1 MNNIYDSYEN
11 IKLLELHPNQN
22 KEYHPSLNYGYDGL
36 DITNNFDHKIYDFLF
51 KDYKDRFISI
61 GNESIGET
69 IKDWLIKFWK
79 WLKEKLIKFKNWI
92 INLIK
97 KSIDYLKRLLFRFQ
111 SENNNIKHTLNH
123 ISKESIKRRNKEIL
137 NDLIT
142 YVNNNIINKKG
153 LEDYPNKENLELIP
167 LQDTEA
173 LIKLSKDIQNEQTI
187 TKILYSHLSVFS
199 SSAILNDE
207 NISHLTMNINI
218 FEYAKNNGILN
229 LDKYNLSDTTKN
241 YLYNKKDNLIS
252 KNSNPE
258 IIIKTIVGEDLLS
271 LLINNPSKENILK
284 LVKTLNN
291 YITSLESSYS
301 SFLKLNSSDANINKL
316 NTIITNITNRL
327 KKDYPSVFQS
337 KPTDTEYTL
346 DDGTIENKRINY
358 ILQGIDTLIEDIYL
372 LVPIL
377 FARNVIIVMPFLNH
391 FLRSIINKY
400 SKIISNEQIE
410 LISFNLDKSNILNKV
425 PVYKKINEINAYKA
439 SDIIKQVCESTS
451 IYEDAEYLILT
462 NNDCSACISLQGMET
477 EPIIIISDGLIDYL
491 KNDKLIDTVLYHEY
505 GHYYY
510 THVAKYLKN
519 TIIDLLNGKPIL
531 QNNRNLHDEL
541 QADLYAI
548 KCSSID
554 LVKNMLQKFLS
565 IVKIKNE
572 ILLRIKF
579 CDEYKNNNISIEDF
593 IKKYT

>member
-36 DITNNFDHKIYDFLF
+36 DITNTFDHKIYDFLF
-51 KDYKDRFISI
+51 KDYKDRFIFI

-137 NDLIT
+137 NDLII

-284 LVKTLNN
+284 LVKALNN
-291 YITSLESSYS
+291 YVILLESSYS

-372 LVPIL
+372 LIPIL

-462 NNDCSACISLQGMET
+462 SNDCSACISLQGMET
-477 EPIIIISDGLIDYL
+477 EPIIIISDGLINYL

-510 THVAKYLKN
+510 THFAKYLKN

-531 QNNRNLHDEL
+531 QNNRNLHNEL

-554 LVKNMLQKFLS
+554 LVKNMLQKLLS